1 MFYFLYDGIV
11 ISKHWQDKRLWSK
24 LLYRNLEGVIVMEF
38 KMKEGGFV
46 TDLSY
51 GQLDVS
57 GNEEYGFRPYQ
68 LMVSSI
74 AVCSGG
80 VLRNILE
87 KQRVSFKDIS
97 ITAEVTRNEKKANR
111 IEKVALH
118 FIIKG
123 ENLKEDKI
131 RKAMELTRKNC
142 SMVQSMI
149 DSIKVEETFEI
160 R

>member
-1 MFYFLYDGIV
+1 MVSSFQNIGKIKDYEVNF
-11 ISKHWQDKRLWSK
+11 STMKQ
-24 LLYRNLEGVIVMEF
+24 EGVIVLNF

-51 GQLDVS
+51 GQLDIS

-80 VLRNILE
+80 VLRKILE
-87 KQRVSFKDIS
+87 KQRISFEDIS
-97 ITAEVTRNEKKANR
+97 IIAEVTRNEEKANR

-118 FIIKG
+118 FTITG
-123 ENLKEDKI
+123 DNLKEEKI
-131 RKAMELTRKNC
+131 QKAMELTRKNC
-142 SMVQSMI
+142 SMVQSVI
-149 DSIKVEETFEI
+149 GSIEVEETFELKTL
-160 R
+160 